1 MVSIQPLLAKLQE
14 HIISIEAVPMRR
26 EMLQPEHKQ
35 PDRIHFLMALCLQ
48 QSQKLPTACAPVG
61 QEVLDPRF
69 TGNPPS
75 SVPLAKEHSVS
86 FLAEF
91 S

>member
-1 MVSIQPLLAKLQE
+1 
-14 HIISIEAVPMRR
+14 
-26 EMLQPEHKQ
+26 MLQTEHKQ
-35 PDRIHFLMALCLQ
+35 PDRIYFLMALCLH
-48 QSQKLPTACAPVG
+48 QSQKLPTACALVG

-69 TGNPPS
+69 TGNPPPSTS
-75 SVPLAKEHSVS
+75 SAKGHSVS